1 MNHTLSATDFSSYP
15 PQARRFA
22 SDHIAT
28 LRSLPPVFCAL
39 LLNEIRQYDWQFPAE
54 RNDLA
59 GQLKWIESPDR
70 QAINSVLAP
79 FAALKISR
87 GVMDMPWSE
96 QPGLFIERLTADLW
110 ITHSIDAFYAAGKQY
125 GALLQKIRSDNDGTK
140 SRLCIVFIGSGSER
154 GTKPLFEKLQPNG
167 TYFSRVDLSQGV
179 ADAIACIRNEVTIT
193 SSPYQHWYVDGGV
206 SDLRQHVGEGR
217 DQNICSV
224 SYAELDP
231 VRKRI
236 VQAMNTVRSVP
247 GNGPE
252 QLRTVLDRMRLANG
266 NQAESDDPVMREFVV
281 RLFAEGSGTQIFST
295 TFVQWAGREILRR
308 ARPQSLFLRFRLR
321 QTERPM
327 DELLTEHTASG
338 VDPQGSLVDADM
350 GAFYTWIN
358 LQRLPGFER
367 SRFVVCFENGHE
379 ALAIGPGVPKATKSN
394 SDCTLKDILT
404 WAT

>member
-1 MNHTLSATDFSSYP
+1 MSHSLSTTDFSSYP
-15 PQARRFA
+15 PLARRFA
-22 SDHIAT
+22 SNHIAT
-28 LRSLPPVFCAL
+28 LRSLPTLFCAL
-39 LLNEIRQYDWQFPAE
+39 LLKEISKYDWQFPAE
-54 RNDLA
+54 RNDLDR
-59 GQLKWIESPDR
+59 QFKWIESADPR
-70 QAINSVLAP
+70 AIDSVLAP
-79 FAALKISR
+79 FAALKISQ
-87 GVMDMPWSE
+87 GLMDMPWAE
-96 QPGLFIERLTADLW
+96 QPGLFIERLTAELW

-125 GALLQKIRSDNDGTK
+125 GAILQKIRSENDSAK

-179 ADAIACIRNEVTIT
+179 ADAIACIRDEATIT

-206 SDLRQHVGEGR
+206 SDLHQHVGER
-217 DQNICSV
+217 KDPNICSV

-236 VQAMNTVRSVP
+236 VQAMNAVRTVS

-252 QLRTVLDRMRLANG
+252 QLRTVLDRMRPDYG
-266 NQAESDDPVMREFVV
+266 SQAGSEDPVMREFVL

-321 QTERPM
+321 RTERSM
-327 DELLTEHTASG
+327 DELLTEHTAFG

-350 GAFYTWIN
+350 GAYYTWIN
-358 LQRLPGFER
+358 LQRLPGFEK

-394 SDCTLKDILT
+394 SDCTLKNILT

>member
-1 MNHTLSATDFSSYP
+1 
-15 PQARRFA
+15 
-22 SDHIAT
+22 
-28 LRSLPPVFCAL
+28 
-39 LLNEIRQYDWQFPAE
+39 
-54 RNDLA
+54 
-59 GQLKWIESPDR
+59 
-70 QAINSVLAP
+70 
-79 FAALKISR
+79 
-87 GVMDMPWSE
+87 
-96 QPGLFIERLTADLW
+96 
-110 ITHSIDAFYAAGKQY
+110 
-125 GALLQKIRSDNDGTK
+125 
-140 SRLCIVFIGSGSER
+140 
-154 GTKPLFEKLQPNG
+154 
-167 TYFSRVDLSQGV
+167 
-179 ADAIACIRNEVTIT
+179 
-193 SSPYQHWYVDGGV
+193 
-206 SDLRQHVGEGR
+206 
-217 DQNICSV
+217 
-224 SYAELDP
+224 
-231 VRKRI
+231 
-236 VQAMNTVRSVP
+236 
-247 GNGPE
+247 
-252 QLRTVLDRMRLANG
+252 MRLANG